1 MPMMPFIGDLVAHVG
16 EELALGLAR
25 IQRLIAGHDEIL
37 IDVLDRLACLA
48 MAADLALQRFI
59 ALRQLMRALFDTAL
73 QDLLRTA
80 QFCVAQLDLFEHAV
94 EALAQGAE
102 FVVTYLDDA
111 STAASASPVII
122 TIGIVVKASI

>member
-37 IDVLDRLACLA
+37 IDVLD
-48 MAADLALQRFI
+48 
-59 ALRQLMRALFDTAL
+59 
-73 QDLLRTA
+73 
-80 QFCVAQLDLFEHAV
+80 LFEHAV
-94 EALAQGAE
+94 EAVAQGAE

-111 STAASASPVII
+111 TTAASASPVII